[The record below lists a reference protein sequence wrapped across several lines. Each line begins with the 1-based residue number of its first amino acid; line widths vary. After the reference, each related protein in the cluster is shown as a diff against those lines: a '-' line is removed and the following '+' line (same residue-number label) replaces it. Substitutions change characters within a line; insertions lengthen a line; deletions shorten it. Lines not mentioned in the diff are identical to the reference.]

1 MEIVE
6 TYSHILLFIDG
17 LEQHKGDIM
26 DNNEEL
32 MELYSKLT
40 YSDYQVIKYV
50 EGELT
55 EEEFTPIKAQ
65 RKQWRERVRQ
75 LEKELGEK
83 K

>member
-1 MEIVE
+1 
-6 TYSHILLFIDG
+6 
-17 LEQHKGDIM
+17 M

-55 EEEFTPIKAQ
+55 EEEFAPIKAQ

-75 LEKELGEK
+75 LEKELG
-83 K
+83 

>member
-1 MEIVE
+1 
-6 TYSHILLFIDG
+6 
-17 LEQHKGDIM
+17 M

-32 MELYSKLT
+32 MELYSKLI

-55 EEEFTPIKAQ
+55 EEEFTHIKAQ

-75 LEKELGEK
+75 IEKELGLLSLND
-83 K
+83 

>member
-1 MEIVE
+1 
-6 TYSHILLFIDG
+6 
-17 LEQHKGDIM
+17 M

-55 EEEFTPIKAQ
+55 EEEFIPIKAQ

-75 LEKELGEK
+75 LEKELG
-83 K
+83 